1 MNDAKEPDQEPATAA
16 PNTSESIE
24 VPREKPPG
32 AWEMPKPVFQQST
45 GHLPQGFQGRFDG
58 PSPQGATGAQ
68 TSQSATPA
76 VAVSPPPA
84 IEISESPDIQP
95 QPNLSEDFVID
106 EAVLPPA
113 PVKKKRSAGAQAV
126 LVLLGIVAMA
136 VFAVGFVLLVYYL
149 FFYHPNESQI
159 LN

>member
-1 MNDAKEPDQEPATAA
+1 MNDAKEPNQEPATAA

-24 VPREKPPG
+24 VPRDKPPG

-45 GHLPQGFQGRFDG
+45 GHLPEGFQGRFKEPD
-58 PSPQGATGAQ
+58 SQGAVAVQPAQ
-68 TSQSATPA
+68 ASTPA
-76 VAVSPPPA
+76 VAVPPPPA

-95 QPNLSEDFVID
+95 QPNVSEVFVID
-106 EAVLPPA
+106 ESVFPPA
-113 PVKKKRSAGAQAV
+113 PTKKKRSAGAQAV

-136 VFAVGFVLLVYYL
+136 VFAVGFVILVYYL
-149 FFYHPNESQI
+149 FLYHPNESQI

>member
-1 MNDAKEPDQEPATAA
+1 MNDAKEPDHEPATAA

-32 AWEMPKPVFQQST
+32 EWEMPKPVFQQST
-45 GHLPQGFQGRFDG
+45 GHLPQGFQGRFKDPGSQGGTDG
-58 PSPQGATGAQ
+58 QQPRAETRV
-68 TSQSATPA
+68 

-84 IEISESPDIQP
+84 IEISESPDIRP
-95 QPNLSEDFVID
+95 QPNLSEDFVVD
-106 EAVLPPA
+106 ETILPPA
-113 PVKKKRSAGAQAV
+113 PARKKRNAGAQAV

-136 VFAVGFVLLVYYL
+136 VFAVGFVALVYYL

>member
-16 PNTSESIE
+16 PNTSESID

-32 AWEMPKPVFQQST
+32 TWEMPKPVFQQST
-45 GHLPQGFQGRFDG
+45 GHLPQGFQGRFKD
-58 PSPQGATGAQ
+58 SASQGGTAAQ
-68 TSQSATPA
+68 QAPAATPA
-76 VAVSPPPA
+76 VVVSPPPA

-95 QPNLSEDFVID
+95 QPNLSEDFVVD
-106 EAVLPPA
+106 QAVLPPA

-136 VFAVGFVLLVYYL
+136 VFAAGFVVLVYYL